1 MAQLPRQEAQ
11 DPVTLFC
18 IPEGDSAGHVLRT
31 HDKLSSLIPFLFSF
45 LSSFLSFIFF
55 LRWALC
61 SSGWTQVHPATMDE

>member
-31 HDKLSSLIPFLFSF
+31 HDKLFSLIPFLFSF
-45 LSSFLSFIFF
+45 LSSFYFF
-55 LRWALC
+55 SLRWALC
-61 SSGWTQVHPATMDE
+61 SSGWTQMHPARMDD